1 MLFIAI
7 STKLK
12 LKNRRPLS
20 TGLILLLTNCN
31 VIMYKMHPPKS
42 LGHIPS
48 LFLYDYRAYYGF
60 LLWLLL
66 SSYSSHAQLAVDL
79 QVQPLTCA
87 GANDASISAR
97 VTGGVAPYQYTWNTG
112 DSSDSLAGLSAGT
125 YTLTVSDSGGE
136 QIVGTATVN
145 AVSALL
151 LFITPTEASC
161 PTSTNG
167 ELMVEAFGGSP
178 PYSYVWSNGEEEAY
192 QQALKIGDYRVTVT
206 DANGCQEESGL
217 YLGAQSNLNVGA
229 LGTPASCV
237 GVKDGFAT
245 ASAQYGQ
252 QPYSY
257 SWDNGGNTQVL
268 PNLDVGT
275 YQVTVTD
282 VVGCVD
288 TAIAVVQSSFD
299 IQVNGTALLCGPGPT
314 STMTIVPVGGTSPY
328 EYHWNTGAES
338 PVMSNLS
345 EGEYTV
351 TVSDANGCK
360 MTETLNIEPFDFS
373 ISVIP
378 RDVLCHGDSTG
389 SIIVQV
395 SGGDLPYTYTW
406 SNGDTTDVLT
416 DIPVGNYAVTVA
428 DANGCELSESLTLTA
443 PPPLLLMTEVTEIA
457 CANEQ
462 SGKIK
467 VNPSG
472 GKPPYSFLWSNN
484 QIWDEIDNLAAGTY
498 TVTVSDA
505 NQCEEML
512 SIELEASAALMLSIE
527 TSMIDC
533 ENTTGGF
540 TAIVDGGTAPYS
552 YLWSNG
558 DTSATSNELN
568 PGVYQLTVTDANN
581 CEAEIQD
588 IELMASASFDISF
601 DILPITCSN
610 DSIGVVTA
618 LVTGGASPFSFS
630 WSNGQTGNTIKNLK
644 AGAYQVSVIDANGC
658 EGMAEAVVEQTFGFS
673 LLIEGVDM
681 ACADQANGRATAMIE
696 GGMAPFLYNWNTGA
710 TGSSI
715 SDLEAGTYTLSVT
728 DAIGCA
734 VEDSVTIDA
743 PDTLFAV
750 PLRKDISCFGAQ
762 DGAAGAEVSGGVP
775 PYEYAWGDGS
785 TTAVIEDLAVGLYG
799 VIIRDA
805 NNCITTASITISEPP
820 PLTLSLIIEEVPC
833 EGNATGEIR
842 SVVEGG
848 LTPYS
853 YRWSNGG
860 LTSTLS
866 GVLGGQYGLTV
877 TDAGGCEISAMTT
890 LTASPGLAVS
900 LDQLDIQCA
909 GQTNGRLTA
918 LVEGGQ
924 MPFEFAWDTG
934 SASPTLAGLGPGE
947 YSLRVTDA
955 NNCFDTITAR
965 LIEPSAMI
973 SSTISSNISCAGA
986 QDGRASVTVSGGVP
1000 PYSYAWGNGSETAEI
1015 ENLPAG
1021 NYGVIVEDANGC
1033 IEVGSVVIE
1042 EPPAL
1047 SVSLIIGNEPCAGN
1061 SDGMIQAN
1069 IEGGISPYHFRWNTG
1084 DSLAILEGIAG
1095 GIYQLT
1101 VSDASACEIVA
1112 DVTLEERPGVAI
1124 SLIKQDIQCF
1134 GDGNGRIQ
1142 AAIEGGTGAFEYAWT
1157 NGASTASIENLSAG
1171 TYGLSVTDVSFCSD
1185 TASIVIN
1192 EPDSLSVLVEI
1203 EGLNCHGETSGMAT
1217 VRVNGGIEPYLYQW
1231 SNDST
1236 GAILQD
1242 LVAGDYELSVVD
1254 AQACQEITKVT
1265 ISSPDSME
1273 VQFLIGQTPCADEQ
1287 SGEISVEILG
1297 GTPEYSFSWSTGGTK
1312 SGIANVGTGWYYL
1325 TVTDANACAVIDS
1338 IFLPENPKLL
1348 CSINIVEDIDEGE
1361 DGSLEVIPIGG
1372 TSPYS
1377 FLWNTGDTTAV
1388 IDSLNFGDYT
1398 VTVTDFNGCMT
1409 SCMDTL
1415 MGLATLGSFVWLDEN
1430 RNGIQEEEEPGFA
1443 NVIITIEGVDD
1454 GFSTQTVTDESGFYQ
1469 LTVPPGRY
1477 QLIFALPNGFILTEA
1492 NQGENDEKD
1501 SDVDPISFKTD
1512 TIQLRARDV
1521 VLNLD
1526 AGCVSECE
1534 PFTQPGVIATT
1545 TNYLCGAGNDPG
1557 PIINQVSPSGGN
1569 GVIEYMW
1576 MRSNERGPI
1585 EDGYWEAIPDS
1596 NVPTYDPGPLYE
1608 TTYFVRCARR
1618 EKCPTFV
1625 ETNVVRIEV
1634 GTEAVAEVA
1643 LPALVCE
1650 GGEVTFS
1657 ALGTGPTAAISWTF
1671 TGSATPSI
1679 SSGEEVAIRYSSF
1692 GSFSGTLTVSENDC
1706 IASRNFPVNVTNNPI
1721 LCTNGLEVRAE
1732 VLAEEEQL
1740 VRLGWEIPLSDAEL
1754 SYELQH
1760 SSDGESYETLAHSI
1774 EPISWEGNQLL
1785 FSIDQKA
1792 PKKGRNF
1799 FRVKVEDEMG
1809 RALYSAAKEIVFLN
1823 QSALALLY
1831 PNPVTDRLYLEFF
1844 ETYGEVVKLE
1854 LYSYQ
1859 GHLLQSATLGEEE
1872 LSWQFSLEEYVSGLY
1887 FVRVYFGDVPIK
1899 HLRFYKQ

>member
-1 MLFIAI
+1 
-7 STKLK
+7 
-12 LKNRRPLS
+12 
-20 TGLILLLTNCN
+20 
-31 VIMYKMHPPKS
+31 MHPPKS
-42 LGHIPS
+42 LGHIPNP
-48 LFLYDYRAYYGF
+48 FLYDYRAIYGF
-60 LLWLLL
+60 ILLFLL
-66 SSYSSHAQLAVDL
+66 SSYSSHAQLAVEL
-79 QVQPLTCA
+79 QVQPLTCT
-87 GANDASISAR
+87 GANDATVSAM
-97 VTGGVAPYQYTWNTG
+97 VNGGVAPYQYAWNTG
-112 DSSDSLAGLSAGT
+112 DSSDVLEGLPSGT

-136 QIVGTATVN
+136 QVAATALVN
-145 AVSALL
+145 PVSALL
-151 LFITPTEASC
+151 LFLTPIEASC
-161 PTSTNG
+161 QTSTDG
-167 ELMVEAFGGSP
+167 ELLVEAFGGSP
-178 PYSYVWSNGEEEAY
+178 PYNYIWSNGNEEAH
-192 QQALKIGDYRVTVT
+192 QQTLKVGDYRVTVT
-206 DANGCQEESGL
+206 DVNGCQQESSI
-217 YLGAQSNLNVGA
+217 YLGPQSSLNVGA

-282 VVGCVD
+282 AVGCVD

-416 DIPVGNYAVTVA
+416 ELPVGSYAVTVA
-428 DANGCELSESLTLTA
+428 DANGCELSESLDLTA
-443 PPPLLLMTEVTEIA
+443 PTPLLLMTEVTEIA
-457 CANEQ
+457 CGNEE
-462 SGKIK
+462 SGIIKI
-467 VNPSG
+467 NPSG

-484 QIWDEIDNLAAGTY
+484 QIWDEIDNLSAGTY

-505 NQCEEML
+505 NLCEEIL
-512 SIELEASAALMLSIE
+512 SIELEASAALAVSIE
-527 TSMIDC
+527 TTIIDC
-533 ENTTGGF
+533 DNTTGSL
-540 TAIVDGGTAPYS
+540 TAVVDGGTVPYS

-558 DTSATSNELN
+558 DTTATSTGLS

-581 CEAEIQD
+581 CQEEVQD
-588 IELMASASFDISF
+588 IELITGANFDISF

-610 DSIGVVTA
+610 DSIGVVMA
-618 LVTGGASPFSFS
+618 LITGGAPPFDFS

-644 AGAYQVSVIDANGC
+644 AGAYQVTVTDANGC
-658 EGMAEAVVEQTFGFS
+658 EGMAEAIVEQTFGFS
-673 LLIEGVDM
+673 LVIEGLDI
-681 ACADQANGRATAMIE
+681 ACAGQNNGRATAMIE
-696 GGMAPFLYNWNTGA
+696 GGTPPFLYNWNTGA

-715 SDLEAGTYTLSVT
+715 TSLEAGTYMLSVT
-728 DAIGCA
+728 DGIGCA
-734 VEDSVTIDA
+734 VVDSVTIFA
-743 PDTLFAV
+743 PDTLLAA
-750 PLRKDISCFGAQ
+750 PIGKDISCFGAQ
-762 DGAAGAEVSGGVP
+762 DGAASVEVSGGVP
-775 PYEYAWGDGS
+775 PYEYAWGDAS
-785 TTAVIEDLAVGLYG
+785 TTALIEDLAVGIYG

-820 PLTLSLIIEEVPC
+820 PLALSLIIDEVPC

-842 SVVEGG
+842 AVVEGG
-848 LTPYS
+848 LAPYS
-853 YRWSNGG
+853 YEWSNGDS
-860 LTSTLS
+860 TSILS
-866 GVLGGQYGLTV
+866 DVLGGQYSLTV
-877 TDAGGCEISAMTT
+877 TDAGGCEINTMTT
-890 LTASPGLAVS
+890 LTASPGLEVS
-900 LDQLDIQCA
+900 VDQLDIQCF

-918 LVEGGQ
+918 IVGGGQ
-924 MPFEFAWDTG
+924 MPFEFAWNTG
-934 SASPTLAGLGPGE
+934 STSPTLAGLGPGE
-947 YSLRVTDA
+947 YGLLVTDA
-955 NNCFDTITAR
+955 NNCFDTITTT
-965 LIEPSAMI
+965 LIEPPAMI
-973 SSTISSNISCAGA
+973 SFTTSSNISCAGA
-986 QDGRASVTVSGGVP
+986 QDGRASIMVSGGVS
-1000 PYSYAWGNGSETAEI
+1000 PYSYAWGNGSETAAI
-1015 ENLPAG
+1015 ENLIAG

-1033 IEVGSVVIE
+1033 IQVGSVVIE

-1047 SVSLIIGNEPCAGN
+1047 SVSLFIGNEPCAGN
-1061 SDGMIQAN
+1061 TDGMVQAN
-1069 IEGGISPYHFRWNTG
+1069 VEGGIAPYRYRWNTG
-1084 DSLAILEGIAG
+1084 DSLAVLEGIAG
-1095 GIYQLT
+1095 GVYQLT
-1101 VSDASACEIVA
+1101 VSDASACEIVTE
-1112 DVTLEERPGVAI
+1112 VTVEERPGVAI
-1124 SLIKQDIQCF
+1124 SLFKQDIPCF
-1134 GDGNGRIQ
+1134 GDENGRIQ
-1142 AAIEGGTGAFEYAWT
+1142 AAVEGGTGPFEYAWT
-1157 NGASTASIENLSAG
+1157 NGASTASIENLPTG
-1171 TYGLSVTDVSFCSD
+1171 THGLTVTDASFCSD
-1185 TASIVIN
+1185 TASVVIR

-1203 EGLNCHGETSGMAT
+1203 EGLNCYGETSGKAT
-1217 VRVNGGIEPYLYQW
+1217 VRVSGGIEPYLYQW

-1236 GAILQD
+1236 GAILED
-1242 LVAGDYELSVVD
+1242 LIAGDYELSVVD
-1254 AQACQEITKVT
+1254 AQACQDITKVS
-1265 ISSPDSME
+1265 INSPDSIE
-1273 VQFLIGQTPCADEQ
+1273 VQFFIGQTPCADEQ
-1287 SGEISVEILG
+1287 SGQVSVEVLG
-1297 GTPEYSFSWSTGGTK
+1297 GTPEYSFNWSTGGTK

-1325 TVTDANACAVIDS
+1325 TVTDANACAVVNS

-1348 CSINIVEDIDEGE
+1348 CSINIVEDIDEGD

-1377 FLWNTGDTTAV
+1377 FLWNTGDTTAM
-1388 IDSLNFGDYT
+1388 IDSLNFGDYS
-1398 VTVTDFNGCMT
+1398 VTVTDFNGCTT

-1443 NVIITIEGVDD
+1443 NVVITIEGIDD

-1477 QLIFALPNGFILTEA
+1477 QLVFVLPSGFILTQA

-1526 AGCVSECE
+1526 AGCINECE
-1534 PFTQPGVIATT
+1534 PFTQPGVIATS

-1569 GVIEYMW
+1569 GAVEYMW

-1585 EDGYWEAIPDS
+1585 EDGYWEMIPDS

-1650 GGEVTFS
+1650 GDQVIFS
-1657 ALGTGPTAAISWTF
+1657 ALGTGPTAEISWTF
-1671 TGSATPSI
+1671 TGSAAPNI
-1679 SSGEEVAIRYSSF
+1679 GSGEEVDIRYSSF
-1692 GSFSGTLTVSENDC
+1692 GSFSGTLMVSENDC
-1706 IASRNFPVNVTNNPI
+1706 IASRNFSVNVTNNPI
-1721 LCTNGLEVRAE
+1721 LCTSGLEVRAE

-1740 VRLGWEIPLSDAEL
+1740 VRLRWEIPVSDAEL

-1760 SSDGESYETLAHSI
+1760 SPDGESYESLAYSI
-1774 EPISWEGNQLL
+1774 EPISWEDNQWM
-1785 FSIDQKA
+1785 FSIDQRA

-1799 FRVKVEDEMG
+1799 FRIKVTDEMD

-1831 PNPVTDRLYLEFF
+1831 PNPVTDHLYLEFF
-1844 ETYGEVVKLE
+1844 ETYGEEVKLE

-1859 GHLLQSATLGEEE
+1859 GHLLQSATLREDEM
-1872 LSWQFSLEEYVSGLY
+1872 SWQFSLEDYVSGLY